1 MTNNTIVTDKFTFVQ
16 KLETRGFSREQA
28 EGIAEAVNDVALA
41 QLVTKGRLRDALAS
55 LKIDIYK
62 FLFGAMAA
70 QTALI
75 VASICWSRTSAT

>member
-1 MTNNTIVTDKFTFVQ
+1 MTDTIILDRYAFVE

-28 EGIAEAVNDVALA
+28 QGIAEAVNDIALS
-41 QLVTKGRLRDALAS
+41 QLVTKSDLRDGMAA
-55 LKIDIYK
+55 LKIDLLK

-75 VASICWSRTSAT
+75 VTLIELLN